1 MFFKKRRNYLTI
13 DKMYKKIVVL
23 SRNKK
28 FYVKLNVPDT
38 IDGRFDMLLL
48 FTIAVFF
55 RLSKINPD
63 GKILAQKL
71 FDRFFMD
78 LDYSLRELGV
88 GDVGVSLKIKN
99 MISAY
104 LGRQKVYCNAF
115 NNNNLVY
122 LVNSLNNNV
131 FRNTDIDK
139 EKTKSLALYCF
150 LLLEKLNNYKNTEI
164 LSGDFQFPKL
174 NI

>member
-78 LDYSLRELGV
+78 LDYSLREIGTGDLTV
-88 GDVGVSLKIKN
+88 GKKIKKLARIFSLRLLEYEKSIN
-99 MISAY
+99 KDFRKIKSPIKKNIY
-104 LGRQKVYCNAF
+104 SNKVNNIKLDSFYKYIYKINQKLSITDPKRIFV
-115 NNNNLVY
+115 NNFINNLFY
-122 LVNSLNNNV
+122 
-131 FRNTDIDK
+131 
-139 EKTKSLALYCF
+139 
-150 LLLEKLNNYKNTEI
+150 
-164 LSGDFQFPKL
+164 
-174 NI
+174 

>member
-1 MFFKKRRNYLTI
+1 MFFKKSKNHLAI
-13 DKMYKKIVVL
+13 DKMYEKIVAL

-48 FTIAVFF
+48 FTITVVY
-55 RLSKINPD
+55 RLSKIDPD
-63 GKILAQKL
+63 GKILAQQL
-71 FDRFFMD
+71 FDRFFTD

-88 GDVGVSLKIKN
+88 GDVGVSIKIKN

-115 NNNNLVY
+115 SNNNLVY
-122 LVNSLNNNV
+122 LIDSLNNNV
-131 FRNTDIDK
+131 FRNTDINK
-139 EKTKSLALYCF
+139 KNIKSLALYCF
-150 LLLEKLNNYKNTEI
+150 ILLKKLDNYKNKEI
-164 LSGDFQFPKL
+164 LSGNFQFPIL